1 MKLLISA
8 AAVVAF
14 ALPVSAQDRGPGD
27 VGSRVATSSATPE
40 TQCTRGD
47 TVNGE
52 RCLCRRAQGE
62 SNSRLGN
69 RVICRTQSGWRAW
82 ERENR

>member
-8 AAVVAF
+8 AAVLAF
-14 ALPVSAQDRGPGD
+14 ASPATAQDRGPGD
-27 VGSRVATSSATPE
+27 VGSRVSTTQAMPE
-40 TQCTRGD
+40 GQCTRGE

-69 RVICRTQSGWRAW
+69 RVVCRTATGWREWDRA
-82 ERENR
+82 R